1 MDRANSSLS
10 FVSCSQFLVSVI
22 FILSFGHINFMTSGT
37 KAIQQ
42 RPTAKIMNST
52 EVQNPRHKHSKS
64 HKRAIDT
71 DLSGKK
77 SH

>member
-1 MDRANSSLS
+1 
-10 FVSCSQFLVSVI
+10 
-22 FILSFGHINFMTSGT
+22 
-37 KAIQQ
+37 
-42 RPTAKIMNST
+42 MNST
-52 EVQNPRHKHSKS
+52 EVQNPRHKRSKS